1 MQKRN
6 TRVSL
11 RQNCLS
17 APSCDPVSR
26 STQVEARNKDSVR
39 QGLYP
44 LIPEHQRHI
53 DSVSSFHSLN
63 SALSKS
69 QTAVPWQRVL
79 HALL

>member
-1 MQKRN
+1 M
-6 TRVSL
+6 SL
-11 RQNCLS
+11 RHDCLS
-17 APSCDPVSR
+17 APSCDPVSI
-26 STQVEARNKDSVR
+26 TQAEIRNRDDVR
-39 QGLYP
+39 QGFYP

-53 DSVSSFHSLN
+53 GSISSSHSLN